1 MVSQLLDGLRL
12 FGEEVGLDE
21 VAHLR
26 VSLGVGDLV
35 QVQKGLVD
43 GTLQSEGGLHGVQGR
58 SPLVLLRALNVG
70 KDDATSAFVLEL
82 HELLGVVIFFFS
94 VLEEEVAHTVHGDVI
109 AVEVVPHG
117 GVGVEREKFQVDL
130 LVHQRFAILVVVLA
144 HLTLSHFCSFSEL
157 FVVECSIN

>member
-43 GTLQSEGGLHGVQGR
+43 GTLQSEGGLHGVQDR

-94 VLEEEVAHTVHGDVI
+94 VLEEEVAHTVHGDII
-109 AVEVVPHG
+109 AVEVVPH
-117 GVGVEREKFQVDL
+117 
-130 LVHQRFAILVVVLA
+130 
-144 HLTLSHFCSFSEL
+144 
-157 FVVECSIN
+157 